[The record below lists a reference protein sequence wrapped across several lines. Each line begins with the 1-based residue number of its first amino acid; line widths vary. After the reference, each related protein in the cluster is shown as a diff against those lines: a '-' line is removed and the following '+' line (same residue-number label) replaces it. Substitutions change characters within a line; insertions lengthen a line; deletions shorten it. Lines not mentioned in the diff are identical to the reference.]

1 MYTTQ
6 KTRLWKTYRC
16 YGAIVCPVCVYN
28 IGVLW
33 PNSWMD
39 QDATW
44 YGGRPR
50 PSDTVSRGSM
60 L

>member
-1 MYTTQ
+1 MLNCSFTTTET
-6 KTRLWKTYRC
+6 KFRPMLRDR
-16 YGAIVCPVCVYN
+16 CPVMSVYN

-44 YGGRPR
+44 YGGRPWPR
-50 PSDTVSRGSM
+50 R
-60 L
+60 